1 MRSSFTEIKI
11 MQNRNRNFYVITG
24 GPCVGKTTLINELL
38 RLGFDTV
45 EEDARK
51 IIKEEVE
58 TGRDGVPWKD
68 KERYAKLMLEASAES
83 YDKIASDNN
92 SGIVF
97 FDRGILD
104 AVCYMDMQNMPLTEE
119 ARHAAENR
127 PYCKKV
133 FILPPWKEIYETD
146 SERKQD
152 WNEAES
158 TFSKMRDTYLKFNYN
173 VIEVPIGSAEARAQF
188 ILQQVNIT

>member
-1 MRSSFTEIKI
+1 
-11 MQNRNRNFYVITG
+11 MQDRNFYVITG
-24 GPCVGKTTLINELL
+24 GPCAGKTTLINELS

-68 KERYAKLMLEASAES
+68 KERYAKLMLEASADS
-83 YDKIASDNN
+83 YDKIAAENN
-92 SGIVF
+92 PGIVF

-104 AVCYMDMQNMPLTEE
+104 AICYMDMENILLPEW
-119 ARHAAENR
+119 ARHGAETR
-127 PYCKKV
+127 PCCKNV

-158 TFSKMRDTYLKFNYN
+158 TFSRMRDTYQGFGYN
-173 VIEVPIGSAEARAQF
+173 VIEVPFGSAEARAKF
-188 ILQQVNIT
+188 ILEQITVTK